1 MSARKKAKA
10 GMRLEFFKPATDK
23 ALELPLYTERV
34 PAGFPSPA
42 EDYIDKKLD
51 LNEHL
56 IKNPAATFFVKVSGH
71 SMIGAG
77 IYDGDIL
84 VVDRSVEAADKKII
98 IGVVNGEFTVKRIR
112 KKAGKIW
119 LLPENEKYEAIEVNE
134 EMDFRIWGVVT
145 YAIHR
150 L

>member
-1 MSARKKAKA
+1 MQRKKEKSLK
-10 GMRLEFFKPATDK
+10 LEIFGADLKSSV
-23 ALELPLYTERV
+23 ECPLYVNRV

-56 IKNPAATFFVKVSGH
+56 IKNPSATFFVKVTGH
-71 SMIGAG
+71 SMVNAG

-84 VVDRSVEAADKKII
+84 VVDRSLQASDQKII
-98 IGVVNGEFTVKRIR
+98 IGIIDGEFTVKRIR
-112 KKAGKIW
+112 KKNGQVW
-119 LLPENEKYEAIEVNE
+119 LLPENDEYQPVKITE

-145 YAIHR
+145 YAIHK